1 MYSMHVSGCVS
12 GLYNSTRLTIH
23 LHPRFQALPQTTELA
38 AVAVVFVDDAVL
50 VAAATVGEVLSDTPL
65 EEAFTT
71 FTADCPI
78 VSPWKKQE
86 L

>member
-1 MYSMHVSGCVS
+1 MYSMHVSGSVS
-12 GLYNSTRLTIH
+12 GLYSSTRLTIH
-23 LHPRFQALPQTTELA
+23 LHPHFQALPQPTELA
-38 AVAVVFVDDAVL
+38 AVAVVFVDDAIL

-71 FTADCPI
+71 LTADCPI
-78 VSPWKKQE
+78 VSPWRKQE